1 MAKIPDPI
9 HSTVRKIYALHE
21 QRSDRPPRPHLGG
34 SEIGHPCSR
43 YLWLTFRWAEAS
55 SFEGRMLRLFETGVR
70 EEARLLDELRELGL
84 TVSDRDEDGKQWAFS
99 ACNGHFGASLDG
111 ALLGLEEAPKR
122 WHVFEAKTHN
132 VKSFADLK
140 AKGVKASKPQHHAQ
154 LQTYMGL
161 SGMERAAY
169 FAVGKDTDEIYFERI
184 HFDKAEFE
192 KLLARAQSIIDAP
205 EPPPRLSEDPAW
217 YQCKF
222 CRFAPQCHSDAAPL
236 PNCRTCAHVSVAPE
250 GAWHCELTAAGLD
263 KEFQRL
269 GCESHVYIPRL
280 LERFAELESADG
292 ENVVWRNKLTGKTFK
307 QPEYRSSEIRAATDK
322 RLLGEEGVDT
332 FKGVF
337 GPVRIV
343 NTPRTAPTVRPD
355 PEFADDLPW
364 VTA

>member
-1 MAKIPDPI
+1 MAKIPEPM

-21 QRSDRPPRPHLGG
+21 QRSDRPPRAHLGG

-43 YLWLTFRWAEAS
+43 YLWLTFRWAEVSA
-55 SFEGRMLRLFETGVR
+55 FEGRMLRLFETGVR
-70 EEARLLDELRELGL
+70 EEARLLNELRELGL

-99 ACNGHFGASLDG
+99 ACDGHFGASLDG

-132 VKSFADLK
+132 TKSFADLK

-192 KLLARAQSIIDAP
+192 RLIARAQSIIDAA

-222 CRFAPQCHSDAAPL
+222 CRFHSQCHSDAAPL
-236 PNCRTCAHVSVAPE
+236 PNCRTCAHVSVAAE
-250 GAWHCELTAAGLD
+250 GAWHCTLTEAALD
-263 KEFQRL
+263 TEFQRL

-280 LERFAELESADG
+280 VERFAELESADG
-292 ENVVWRNKLTGKTFK
+292 ENVVWRNNLTGKTFR

-343 NTPRTAPTVRPD
+343 NTTPFKVTASAPKDLT
-355 PEFADDLPW
+355 FADDIPW
-364 VTA
+364 